1 MLCVTGLCEWPE
13 PHLPPTTLV
22 QQQGLQHRLCC
33 TTKSLFITLGF
44 GFGFFFATFPLRGK
58 PDPVQETGG
67 LFTRGPFLL
76 LARALEVGREE
87 GVRRC
92 SGCTE
97 GELKPGAERSACS
110 GDPRPSPLVIAER
123 KRVRERAVGA
133 CVGTRLGQPS
143 PPPRLSPSA
152 LPRLIPGRGRRCARG
167 RVPED
172 GQPLSPQAA
181 PSLAAAAQGTQRHG
195 WVASAPMLLL
205 QLQ

>member
-1 MLCVTGLCEWPE
+1 M
-13 PHLPPTTLV
+13 
-22 QQQGLQHRLCC
+22 QQQGLQHRFCC

-44 GFGFFFATFPLRGK
+44 VFFCGFFLFFLQLFPLGVNLTQCKRLEGCS
-58 PDPVQETGG
+58 PQ
-67 LFTRGPFLL
+67 GPFLL

-97 GELKPGAERSACS
+97 GELKTGEDRSACS

-152 LPRLIPGRGRRCARG
+152 RPGDAPG
-167 RVPED
+167 D
-172 GQPLSPQAA
+172 GQPLSTKAA
-181 PSLAAAAQGTQRHG
+181 PGLAAAAQGTQRHG